1 MHVKRGPPG
10 AAYIPAMK
18 LATKPETRSFYAGV
32 VQRVIDR
39 IAGDLDQALD
49 LATLASSANLSP
61 FHFHRVF
68 RGMVGETPVELTRRL
83 RIERAAW
90 SLVHTERAVTQIA
103 FDAGYETHEAFTRAF
118 RACYGTSPS
127 GFRRRGNQRFEIPAL
142 SGVHFL
148 GTSGAQRFTPCD
160 TGGRTM
166 NVEIKDLPARR
177 LATVRHT
184 GPYNQVGDAFQ
195 RLNTLANEAGL
206 FRYPGAAMLA
216 LYHDDPDA
224 TPPDQLRSDAG
235 ITVSD
240 DVALPSG
247 LAEQRMPAGRYAC
260 TVHHGPYDRL
270 GDTWMRFMGEWL
282 PASEHRIGAGAS
294 YEIYLN
300 DPMST
305 PKEKLETEICIPIE

>member
-1 MHVKRGPPG
+1 
-10 AAYIPAMK
+10 MK

-39 IAGDLDQALD
+39 IAGDLDAALD
-49 LATLASSANLSP
+49 LATLASSAGLSP

-68 RGMVGETPVELTRRL
+68 RGMVGETALELTRRL

-90 SLVHTERAVTQIA
+90 SLVKTERAVTAIA
-103 FDAGYETHEAFTRAF
+103 FDAGYETHEAFARAF

-127 GFRRRGNQRFEIPAL
+127 GFRRRGHPRFEIAAL
-142 SGVHFL
+142 SGIHFAV
-148 GTSGAQRFTPCD
+148 TPSAQSFTARD
-160 TGGRTM
+160 TGGRM
-166 NVEIKDLPARR
+166 MDVEIKDMPERR
-177 LATVRHT
+177 LATVRHV
-184 GPYNQVGDAFQ
+184 GPYNQVSEAFE
-195 RLNTLANEAGL
+195 RLGELAGSAGL
-206 FRYPGAAMLA
+206 FRHSGAAMLA

-235 ITVSD
+235 ITVAD
-240 DVALPSG
+240 DLAMPSG
-247 LAEQRMPAGRYAC
+247 LVEQRVPAGRYAC
-260 TVHHGPYDRL
+260 TVHVGPYDRL

-282 PASEHRIGAGAS
+282 PASDHRLGDGAS

-300 DPMST
+300 NPTNT